1 MHQPNKP
8 IWQPSDQRIA
18 QANVTQFMDSL
29 NQQGVLKR
37 ALQNYTALHQWS
49 VEQPESFWQH
59 IWQFCG
65 MVGSQGDRF
74 EAQDNG
80 IKEPGYRVK
89 EPSYRV
95 KKQGE
100 SRWQQPK
107 SHRDAVWFPDAQ
119 INYAENLLD
128 SAKALPN
135 ELAIWFE
142 NERGEQQSYT
152 WQTLCEEVSSVQQW
166 LIECGVQPGDV
177 VAAYTPYLPQTVI
190 AMLATTSLGAIW
202 TSTSP
207 DFGVES
213 VIERFGQVK
222 PKVLFTCDG
231 YTFNGK
237 TFDMTNKNHD
247 VIEHLNGLKRVCS
260 IRYLKQSGYLKQTPY
275 LKPSDELNQHR
286 IETDVSTQSW
296 QDIINHYPPQ
306 PLCFTRV
313 NFNSPLFV
321 LYSSGTTGKP
331 KCIVHS
337 VGGTT
342 INHLKEH
349 QLHCDIKPKDRVFY
363 YTTCGWMMWNWH
375 VSALASG
382 ACLVIFDGSPV
393 YPQPNVLWDLAQR
406 AEVSTFGTS
415 AKYLEA
421 IEKAELSPVK
431 SHSLPQLRTLCSTG
445 SVLYPEQFDYVY
457 KHIKQDLHLA
467 SISGGTDICGCFVLG
482 NPISP
487 VYRGECQQA
496 GLGVDIKVFN
506 SSGQAVNHERGELVC
521 TNSLPNFPAG
531 FWNDTGERYHRTYWD
546 KFDNVWHHGDEV
558 EQTSRGGYRFYG
570 RGDTTL
576 NPGGVRIGTAEI
588 YQQVNTIEG
597 VVDSIAVGKDI
608 DRNEQIWLFVQLQQD
623 MILSDELLATIKNKL
638 KSACSPR
645 HVPSQIFAISDVP
658 KTRSGKLVELAVKQ
672 VINGNNVENLG
683 AIANAD
689 VLEEIKRIASL

>member
-1 MHQPNKP
+1 MHESNKSV
-8 IWQPSDQRIA
+8 WQPSEQRIA
-18 QANVTQFMDSL
+18 NANLTRFIDSL
-29 NQQGVLKR
+29 NLSELNRERGIQSY
-37 ALQNYTALHQWS
+37 AELHQWS
-49 VEQPESFWQH
+49 VDQPELFWKNV
-59 IWQFCG
+59 WQFCG
-65 MVGSQGDRF
+65 VVGSQGS
-74 EAQDNG
+74 EIQT
-80 IKEPGYRVK
+80 
-89 EPSYRV
+89 
-95 KKQGE
+95 QGE

-107 SHRDAVWFPDAQ
+107 SNRDAVWFPNAQ
-119 INYAENLLD
+119 VNYAENLLRLAQTMPD
-128 SAKALPN
+128 
-135 ELAIWFE
+135 EQAIWFE

-152 WQTLCEEVSSVQQW
+152 WKALYEAVSNVQQW
-166 LIECGVQPGDV
+166 LVDSGVRQGDV

-237 TFDMTNKNHD
+237 TFDMADKNSAI
-247 VIEHLNGLKRVCS
+247 IEHLS
-260 IRYLKQSGYLKQTPY
+260 ELKQVCQIGYLK
-275 LKPSDELNQHR
+275 KNDFES
-286 IETDVSTQSW
+286 DVSLQSW
-296 QDIINHYPPQ
+296 NNIINHYQPQ
-306 PLCFTRV
+306 PVRFVRIG
-313 NFNSPLFV
+313 FNDPLFV

-337 VGGTT
+337 VGGTI

-349 QLHCDIKPKDRVFY
+349 QLHSDVKPNDRVFY

-406 AEVSTFGTS
+406 TDVSLFGTS

-421 IEKAELSPVK
+421 IEKAEISPID
-431 SHSLPQLRTLCSTG
+431 SHSLPHLRTLCSTG

-506 SSGQAVNHERGELVC
+506 STGHKVDHERGELVC
-521 TNSLPNFPAG
+521 TNSLPNFPVG
-531 FWNDTGERYHRTYWD
+531 FWNDTGEHYHSTYWD
-546 KFDNVWHHGDEV
+546 RFENVWHHGDEV
-558 EQTSRGGYRFYG
+558 AQSVHGGYLFYG

-597 VVDSIAVGKDI
+597 IIDSIAVGKDV

-623 MILSDELLATIKNKL
+623 VVLDETLLTAIKHKL
-638 KSACSPR
+638 KSSCSPR
-645 HVPSQIFAISDVP
+645 HVPSQIFTISDVP

-672 VINGNNVENLG
+672 VVNGKPVENIG

-689 VLEEIKRIASL
+689 VLDEIKRVISL

>member
-1 MHQPNKP
+1 MHESNKP
-8 IWQPSDQRIA
+8 VWQPSEQRIA
-18 QANVTQFMDSL
+18 DANLTQFMDSL
-29 NQQGVLKR
+29 AQQGVLGR
-37 ALQNYTALHQWS
+37 ELQYYTDFHQWS
-49 VEQPESFWQH
+49 VEHPESFWQNV
-59 IWQFCG
+59 WQFCG
-65 MVGSQGDRF
+65 MVGSQNSIDN
-74 EAQDNG
+74 AQREL
-80 IKEPGYRVK
+80 IKT
-89 EPSYRV
+89 
-95 KKQGE
+95 QGE
-100 SRWQQPK
+100 SRWLQPK
-107 SHRDAVWFPDAQ
+107 SNRDAVWFPNAQ
-119 INYAENLLD
+119 VNYAENLLRLAHEIPD
-128 SAKALPN
+128 
-135 ELAIWFE
+135 ERAIWFE

-152 WQTLCEEVSSVQQW
+152 WQTLSEGVSSVQQW
-166 LIECGVQPGDV
+166 LVDNGVQQGDL

-237 TFDMTNKNHD
+237 TFDMTDKNHEI
-247 VIEHLNGLKRVCS
+247 IEHLTE
-260 IRYLKQSGYLKQTPY
+260 LKQVCQIGY
-275 LKPSDELNQHR
+275 LKPSDDLEKSNLEKNKVKHG
-286 IETDVSTQSW
+286 VSIQSW
-296 QDIINHYPPQ
+296 INIISHYQ
-306 PLCFTRV
+306 PKPLRFTRV
-313 NFNSPLFV
+313 NFNEPLFV

-349 QLHCDIKPKDRVFY
+349 QLHCDVKPHDRMFY

-393 YPQPNVLWDLAQR
+393 YPQTNVLWDLAQR
-406 AEVSTFGTS
+406 ANVSLFGTS

-421 IEKAELSPVK
+421 IEKAELSPID
-431 SHSLPQLRTLCSTG
+431 SHSLPHLRTLCSTG

-496 GLGVDIKVFN
+496 GLGIDIKVFN
-506 SSGQAVNHERGELVC
+506 SSGDKVNHERGELVC
-521 TNSLPNFPAG
+521 TNSLPNFPVG
-531 FWNDTGERYHRTYWD
+531 FWNDTGGRYHSTYWD
-546 KFDNVWHHGDEV
+546 RFDNVWHHGDEV
-558 EQTSRGGYRFYG
+558 AQSIHGGYLFYG

-597 VVDSIAVGKDI
+597 IVDSIAVGKDI
-608 DRNEQIWLFVQLQQD
+608 DRNEQIWLFVQLQQGVSLD
-623 MILSDELLATIKNKL
+623 DNLLTAIKSKL
-638 KSACSPR
+638 KSSCSPR

-672 VINGNNVENLG
+672 VVNGKDVENLG
-683 AIANAD
+683 AIANAE
-689 VLEEIKRIASL
+689 VLEEIKRAVSL

>member
-1 MHQPNKP
+1 MHESNKP
-8 IWQPSDQRIA
+8 VWHPSEHRIA
-18 QANVTQFMDSL
+18 DANLTRFIDSL
-29 NQQGVLKR
+29 NLPDLNLDRGIQSY
-37 ALQNYTALHQWS
+37 AELHQWS
-49 VEQPESFWQH
+49 VDQPESFWQNV
-59 IWQFCG
+59 WQFCG
-65 MVGSQGDRF
+65 VVGSQGD
-74 EAQDNG
+74 D
-80 IKEPGYRVK
+80 IKT
-89 EPSYRV
+89 
-95 KKQGE
+95 QGE

-107 SHRDAVWFPDAQ
+107 SNRDAAWFPNAQ
-119 INYAENLLD
+119 VNYAENLLRFAQTMPD
-128 SAKALPN
+128 
-135 ELAIWFE
+135 EHAIWFE

-152 WQTLCEEVSSVQQW
+152 WKALCEAVSNVQQW
-166 LIECGVQPGDV
+166 LVDSGVRQGDV

-190 AMLATTSLGAIW
+190 AMLATTSLGVTW

-213 VIERFGQVK
+213 VIERFGQVQ

-237 TFDMTNKNHD
+237 TFDMADKNSAI
-247 VIEHLNGLKRVCS
+247 IEHLS
-260 IRYLKQSGYLKQTPY
+260 ELKQVCQIGYLK
-275 LKPSDELNQHR
+275 KNDFEH
-286 IETDVSTQSW
+286 DVSLQSW
-296 QDIINHYPPQ
+296 NNIINHYQPQ
-306 PLCFTRV
+306 PVRFVRIG
-313 NFNSPLFV
+313 FNEPLFV

-337 VGGTT
+337 VGGTI

-349 QLHCDIKPKDRVFY
+349 QLHSDVKQNDRVFY

-382 ACLVIFDGSPV
+382 ACLVIFDGSPI

-406 AEVSTFGTS
+406 ADVSLFGTS

-421 IEKAELSPVK
+421 IEKAELSPID

-445 SVLYPEQFDYVY
+445 SVLYPEQFDFVY

-496 GLGVDIKVFN
+496 GLGVDIKVF
-506 SSGQAVNHERGELVC
+506 SSTGHSIDHERGELVC
-521 TNSLPNFPAG
+521 TNSLPNFPVG
-531 FWNDTGERYHRTYWD
+531 FWNDTGERYHSTYWD
-546 KFDNVWHHGDEV
+546 RFDNVWHHGDEV
-558 EQTSRGGYRFYG
+558 AQSVHGGYLFYG

-597 VVDSIAVGKDI
+597 IIDSIAVGKDV
-608 DRNEQIWLFVQLQQD
+608 DRNEQIWLFVQLQQGV
-623 MILSDELLATIKNKL
+623 ILTETLLTAIKHKL
-638 KSACSPR
+638 KSSCSPR
-645 HVPSQIFAISDVP
+645 HVPSQVFTISDVP

-672 VINGNNVENLG
+672 VVNGKPVQNIG

-689 VLEEIKRIASL
+689 VLDEIKHVISL

>member
-1 MHQPNKP
+1 MHESNKP

-18 QANVTQFMDSL
+18 HANVTRFMDNL
-29 NQQGVLKR
+29 DQQGVLERELK
-37 ALQNYTALHQWS
+37 NYAELHQWS
-49 VEQPESFWQH
+49 VEHPESFWQNV
-59 IWQFCG
+59 WQFCG
-65 MVGSQGDRF
+65 MVGSQDNIDN
-74 EAQDNG
+74 AQREL
-80 IKEPGYRVK
+80 IKT
-89 EPSYRV
+89 
-95 KKQGE
+95 QGE

-107 SHRDAVWFPDAQ
+107 SNRDAVWFPNAQ
-119 INYAENLLD
+119 VNYAENLLH
-128 SAKALPN
+128 SAKTLPN

-152 WQTLCEEVSSVQQW
+152 WKTLCEEVSSVQQW
-166 LIECGVQPGDV
+166 LLDCGVEQGDV
-177 VAAYTPYLPQTVI
+177 VAAYTPYLPQTVV

-237 TFDMTNKNHD
+237 TFDMTDKNREI
-247 VIEHLNGLKRVCS
+247 IEHLNE
-260 IRYLKQSGYLKQTPY
+260 LKQVCEIGYLKPNND
-275 LKPSDELNQHR
+275 LDKSDLEKSHLEKNNVEHN
-286 IETDVSTQSW
+286 VLTQSW
-296 QDIINHYPPQ
+296 HSIINHYQPQ
-306 PLCFTRV
+306 PLRFTRV
-313 NFNSPLFV
+313 GFNEPLFV

-337 VGGTT
+337 VGGTI

-349 QLHCDIKPKDRVFY
+349 QLHCDVKPNDRVFY

-375 VSALASG
+375 VSALANG

-406 AEVSTFGTS
+406 ADVSTFGTS

-421 IEKAELSPVK
+421 IEKAELSPID
-431 SHSLPQLRTLCSTG
+431 SHNLPKLRTLCSTG

-506 SSGQAVNHERGELVC
+506 SSGNKVNQERGELVC
-521 TNSLPNFPAG
+521 TNSLPNFPVG
-531 FWNDTGERYHRTYWD
+531 FWNDTGERYHSTYWD

-558 EQTSRGGYRFYG
+558 AQSVHGGYLFYG

-597 VVDSIAVGKDI
+597 IVDSIAVGKDI
-608 DRNEQIWLFVQLQQD
+608 DRNEQIWLFVQLQQGVVLD
-623 MILSDELLATIKNKL
+623 DELLTTIKSKL
-638 KSACSPR
+638 KSSCSPR

-672 VINGNNVENLG
+672 VVNGKDVENLG
-683 AIANAD
+683 AIANAE
-689 VLEEIKRIASL
+689 VLEEIKRVVSL

>member
-1 MHQPNKP
+1 MHESNKP

-18 QANVTQFMDSL
+18 HANVTRFMDSL
-29 NQQGVLKR
+29 DQQGVLERELK
-37 ALQNYTALHQWS
+37 NYAELHQWS
-49 VEQPESFWQH
+49 VEHPESFWQNV
-59 IWQFCG
+59 WQFCE
-65 MVGSQGDRF
+65 MVGSQDCINK
-74 EAQDNG
+74 AQG
-80 IKEPGYRVK
+80 ERIKT
-89 EPSYRV
+89 
-95 KKQGE
+95 QGE

-107 SHRDAVWFPDAQ
+107 SNRDTVWFPNAQ
-119 INYAENLLD
+119 VNYAENLLH
-128 SAKALPN
+128 SSKTLPN

-142 NERGEQQSYT
+142 NERGKQQSYT

-166 LIECGVQPGDV
+166 LLDCGVEQGDV
-177 VAAYTPYLPQTVI
+177 VAAYTPYLPQTVV
-190 AMLATTSLGAIW
+190 AMLATTSLGVIW

-237 TFDMTNKNHD
+237 TFDMTDKNREI
-247 VIEHLNGLKRVCS
+247 IEHLNE
-260 IRYLKQSGYLKQTPY
+260 LKQVCEIGYLKPNNALDKSDLERND
-275 LKPSDELNQHR
+275 LKKNK
-286 IETDVSTQSW
+286 IEHDVSIQSW
-296 QDIINHYPPQ
+296 QSIINHYQ
-306 PLCFTRV
+306 PKPLQFTRV
-313 NFNSPLFV
+313 GFNEPLFV

-337 VGGTT
+337 VGGTI

-349 QLHCDIKPKDRVFY
+349 QLHCDIKPNDRVFY

-375 VSALASG
+375 VTALASG

-406 AEVSTFGTS
+406 SDVSTFGTS

-421 IEKAELSPVK
+421 IEKAELSPID
-431 SHSLPQLRTLCSTG
+431 SHNLPKLRTLCSTG

-506 SSGQAVNHERGELVC
+506 SSGHKVNRERGELVC
-521 TNSLPNFPAG
+521 TNSLPNFPVG
-531 FWNDTGERYHRTYWD
+531 FWNDTGERYHSTYWD
-546 KFDNVWHHGDEV
+546 RFDNVWHHGDEV
-558 EQTSRGGYRFYG
+558 AQSEHNGYLFYG

-588 YQQVNTIEG
+588 YQQVNTIDG
-597 VVDSIAVGKDI
+597 IVDSIAVGKDI
-608 DRNEQIWLFVQLQQD
+608 DRNEQIWLFVQLQQGVD
-623 MILSDELLATIKNKL
+623 LDDELLTAIKSKL
-638 KSACSPR
+638 KSSCSPR

-672 VINGNNVENLG
+672 VINGNSVENIS
-683 AIANAD
+683 AIANAK
-689 VLEEIKRIASL
+689 VLEEIKRAVSL

>member
-1 MHQPNKP
+1 MHESNKP

-18 QANVTQFMDSL
+18 RANVTRFMDSL
-29 NQQGVLKR
+29 DQQGILDWE
-37 ALQNYTALHQWS
+37 LQNYTELHQWS
-49 VEQPESFWQH
+49 VEHPKSFWQNV
-59 IWQFCG
+59 WQFCG
-65 MVGSQGDRF
+65 MVGSQEND
-74 EAQDNG
+74 
-80 IKEPGYRVK
+80 IKI
-89 EPSYRV
+89 
-95 KKQGE
+95 QGE

-107 SHRDAVWFPDAQ
+107 SNRDAVWFPNAQ
-119 INYAENLLD
+119 VNYAENLLH
-128 SAKALPN
+128 SSKTLPN

-152 WQTLCEEVSSVQQW
+152 WQTLVEEVSSVQQW
-166 LIECGVQPGDV
+166 LNDIGVQQGDV

-237 TFDMTNKNHD
+237 TFDMTDKNREI
-247 VIEHLNGLKRVCS
+247 IEHLTE
-260 IRYLKQSGYLKQTPY
+260 LKQVCQIGYLGRN
-275 LKPSDELNQHR
+275 DFEN
-286 IETDVSTQSW
+286 DVSTRSW
-296 QDIINHYPPQ
+296 HSVINHYQ
-306 PLCFTRV
+306 PKPLQFTRV
-313 NFNSPLFV
+313 GFNEPLFV

-349 QLHCDIKPKDRVFY
+349 QLHCDIKPRDRVFY

-382 ACLVIFDGSPV
+382 VCLVIFDGSPV
-393 YPQPNVLWDLAQR
+393 YPQPDVLWDLAQR
-406 AEVSTFGTS
+406 ADVSTFGTS

-421 IEKAELSPVK
+421 IEKAELSPID
-431 SHSLPQLRTLCSTG
+431 SHNLPQLRTLCSTG

-506 SSGQAVNHERGELVC
+506 SSGHKVNHERGELVC
-521 TNSLPNFPAG
+521 TNSLPNFPVG
-531 FWNDTGERYHRTYWD
+531 FWNDTGECYHSTYWD

-558 EQTSRGGYRFYG
+558 AQSVHGGYLFYG

-608 DRNEQIWLFVQLQQD
+608 DRNEQIWLFVQLQQGVSLD
-623 MILSDELLATIKNKL
+623 DGLLTAIKSKL
-638 KSACSPR
+638 KSSCSPR

-672 VINGNNVENLG
+672 VINGKNVENLG
-683 AIANAD
+683 AIANAE
-689 VLEEIKRIASL
+689 VLEEIKRVVSL

>member
-1 MHQPNKP
+1 MHESNKP
-8 IWQPSDQRIA
+8 IWQPSEQRIA
-18 QANVTQFMDSL
+18 DANLTRFIDSL
-29 NQQGVLKR
+29 EQSGLNLDRDVKS
-37 ALQNYTALHQWS
+37 YTELHQWS
-49 VEQPESFWQH
+49 VVQPESFWQNV
-59 IWQFCG
+59 WQFCG
-65 MVGSQGDRF
+65 VVGSQDSINKA
-74 EAQDNG
+74 ESET
-80 IKEPGYRVK
+80 IKALG
-89 EPSYRV
+89 
-95 KKQGE
+95 G

-107 SHRDAVWFPDAQ
+107 SNRDAVWFPNAQ
-119 INYAENLLD
+119 VNYAENLLRLAHTMPD
-128 SAKALPN
+128 

-152 WQTLCEEVSSVQQW
+152 WETLCEAVSSVQQW
-166 LIECGVQPGDV
+166 LVDSGVKQGDI

-190 AMLATTSLGAIW
+190 AMLAATSLGAIW

-237 TFDMTNKNHD
+237 TFDMAGKNREI
-247 VIEHLNGLKRVCS
+247 IEHLNE
-260 IRYLKQSGYLKQTPY
+260 LKQVCEIGS
-275 LKPSDELNQHR
+275 LKPSNDLEKSDLEKKKVEH
-286 IETDVSTQSW
+286 DVSILSW
-296 QDIINHYPPQ
+296 HSIINHYQ
-306 PLCFTRV
+306 TKPLRFTRV
-313 NFNSPLFV
+313 GFNEPLFV

-349 QLHCDIKPKDRVFY
+349 QLHCDIKPRDRVFY

-406 AEVSTFGTS
+406 ADVSTFGTS
-415 AKYLEA
+415 AKYIEA
-421 IEKAELSPVK
+421 IEKAELSPID

-506 SSGQAVNHERGELVC
+506 SSGQKVDHERGELVC

-531 FWNDTGERYHRTYWD
+531 FWNDTGERYHSTYWD
-546 KFDNVWHHGDEV
+546 RFDNVWHHGDEV
-558 EQTSRGGYRFYG
+558 AQSEHSGYLFYG

-588 YQQVNTIEG
+588 YQQVNTIDG
-597 VVDSIAVGKDI
+597 IIDSIAVGKNI
-608 DRNEQIWLFVQLQQD
+608 DRNEQVWLFVQLQQGVS
-623 MILSDELLATIKNKL
+623 LDEKLLTAIKSKL
-638 KSACSPR
+638 KSSCSPR

-672 VINGNNVENLG
+672 VINGKNVENLG
-683 AIANAD
+683 AIANAE
-689 VLEEIKRIASL
+689 VLEEIKSVVSL

>member
-1 MHQPNKP
+1 MHENNKP
-8 IWQPSDQRIA
+8 AWQPSEQRVA
-18 QANVTQFMDSL
+18 DANLTQFMDRL
-29 NQQGVLKR
+29 DQQGVLGWE
-37 ALQNYTALHQWS
+37 LQNYTDLHQWS
-49 VEQPESFWQH
+49 VEHPESFWRNV
-59 IWQFCG
+59 WQFCG
-65 MVGSQGDRF
+65 MVGSQDRMNK
-74 EAQDNG
+74 AQG
-80 IKEPGYRVK
+80 ERIKV
-89 EPSYRV
+89 
-95 KKQGE
+95 QGE

-107 SHRDAVWFPDAQ
+107 SNRDAAWFPNAQ
-119 INYAENLLD
+119 VNYAENLLRLAQTMPD
-128 SAKALPN
+128 
-135 ELAIWFE
+135 ERAIWFE
-142 NERGEQQSYT
+142 NERGEQKSYT
-152 WQTLCEEVSSVQQW
+152 WKSLCEAVSSVQQW
-166 LIECGVQPGDV
+166 LVDSGVQQGDV

-237 TFDMTNKNHD
+237 TFDMMGKNREI
-247 VIEHLNGLKRVCS
+247 IENLTE
-260 IRYLKQSGYLKQTPY
+260 LKQVCEIGYLKPTRDLEKSDLEKND
-275 LKPSDELNQHR
+275 LKKNKAEH
-286 IETDVSTQSW
+286 DVSPKSW
-296 QDIINHYPPQ
+296 HSVINHYQPQ
-306 PLCFTRV
+306 PIRFVRV
-313 NFNSPLFV
+313 GFNEPLFV

-342 INHLKEH
+342 INHLKEQ

-393 YPQPNVLWDLAQR
+393 YPQPDVLWDLAQR
-406 AEVSTFGTS
+406 ADVSLFGTS

-421 IEKAELSPVK
+421 IEKAELSPID
-431 SHSLPQLRTLCSTG
+431 SHSLPHLRTLCSTG

-506 SSGQAVNHERGELVC
+506 SSGHKVNYERGELVC
-521 TNSLPNFPAG
+521 TNSLPNFPVG
-531 FWNDTGERYHRTYWD
+531 FWNDTGERYHSTYWD
-546 KFDNVWHHGDEV
+546 RFDNVWHHGDEV
-558 EQTSRGGYRFYG
+558 AQSAHGGYLFYG

-597 VVDSIAVGKDI
+597 IIDSIAVGKDV
-608 DRNEQIWLFVQLQQD
+608 DRNEQIWLFVQLQQGVD
-623 MILSDELLATIKNKL
+623 LDEGLLTAIKSKL
-638 KSACSPR
+638 KSSCSPR

-672 VINGNNVENLG
+672 VVNGKPVENIG

-689 VLEEIKRIASL
+689 VLDEIKRVISF

>member
-1 MHQPNKP
+1 MRENNKP
-8 IWQPSDQRIA
+8 VWQPSEQRNA
-18 QANVTQFMDSL
+18 DANLTQFMNSL
-29 NQQGVLKR
+29 DQQGVLGR
-37 ALQNYTALHQWS
+37 ELQNYTDLHQWS
-49 VEQPESFWQH
+49 VEHPESFWQN

-65 MVGSQGDRF
+65 VVGSQDSINK
-74 EAQDNG
+74 AQSER
-80 IKEPGYRVK
+80 IKT
-89 EPSYRV
+89 
-95 KKQGE
+95 QGE

-107 SHRDAVWFPDAQ
+107 SNRDAVWFPNAQ
-119 INYAENLLD
+119 VNYAENLLRLAQTMPD
-128 SAKALPN
+128 
-135 ELAIWFE
+135 ERAIWFE

-152 WQTLCEEVSSVQQW
+152 WKTLCEAVSSAQQW
-166 LIECGVQPGDV
+166 LVDSGVQQGDV

-237 TFDMTNKNHD
+237 TFDMTDKNSEI
-247 VIEHLNGLKRVCS
+247 IEHLNA
-260 IRYLKQSGYLKQTPY
+260 LKQVCQLGYLKPTRDLESSNLEKNNFEP
-275 LKPSDELNQHR
+275 
-286 IETDVSTQSW
+286 DVSTRSW
-296 QDIINHYPPQ
+296 HSIINHYQ
-306 PLCFTRV
+306 PKPVQFVRV
-313 NFNSPLFV
+313 GFNEPLFV

-349 QLHCDIKPKDRVFY
+349 QLHCDIKPRDRVFY

-406 AEVSTFGTS
+406 ADVSLFGTS

-421 IEKAELSPVK
+421 IEKAELSPIE
-431 SHSLPQLRTLCSTG
+431 SHSLPHLRTLCSTG

-506 SSGQAVNHERGELVC
+506 SSGHKVNHERGELVC
-521 TNSLPNFPAG
+521 TNSLPNFPVS
-531 FWNDTGERYHRTYWD
+531 FWNDTGERYHSTYWD

-558 EQTSRGGYRFYG
+558 TQSVHGGYLFYG

-597 VVDSIAVGKDI
+597 IIDSIAVGKDV
-608 DRNEQIWLFVQLQQD
+608 DRNEQIWLFVQLQQGIALD
-623 MILSDELLATIKNKL
+623 DQLVTTIKNKL
-638 KSACSPR
+638 KSSCSPR
-645 HVPSQIFAISDVP
+645 HVPSQIFTISDVP

-672 VINGNNVENLG
+672 IVNGKPVENLG
-683 AIANAD
+683 AIANAE
-689 VLEEIKRIASL
+689 VLEEIKRVVSL